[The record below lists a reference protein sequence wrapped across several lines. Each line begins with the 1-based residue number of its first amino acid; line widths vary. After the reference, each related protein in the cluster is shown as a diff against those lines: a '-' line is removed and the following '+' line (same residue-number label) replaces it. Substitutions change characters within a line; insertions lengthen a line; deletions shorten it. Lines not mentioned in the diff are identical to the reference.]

1 MGYVSSLALSFS
13 PSTLRAPMSY
23 PTPAVAVVRQE
34 GFQLPSPANSNTSNS
49 PSDPA
54 PTSPSPPDATPAPS
68 TAAPFMHQG
77 LSYVHDAFRKFPSAA
92 QHHSAHQN
100 AAPTST
106 SAPIDLTDELASLID
121 PHPHM
126 SSHERSTHTHS
137 PNAPYDEPYR
147 HHIFDI
153 SATSSAHHH
162 PHHHHH
168 PSASSSS
175 AHPFTLSRSAAD
187 MYPSSTDLPL
197 QPHSHFN
204 NPVTPLRFDGQPH
217 PDLAYRHT
225 PSPSHRSRSRSRAPS
240 VGPTRSAAVAR
251 RDRRASSISSH
262 VGSTS
267 PPPRP
272 HPHAIIIPGRGNAS
286 AAMGGFFVPGQA
298 QAQSVAAAAVQGGEF
313 SLPTPESL
321 SHSFGYAPGP
331 HIQNNTHSHQHGQ
344 FASYATPSSPYYPYN
359 SVPLPRP
366 GSPGALGISPDVET
380 FGAIPMGGGTANGLN
395 MPTVSIGTPTSI
407 HPSSL
412 PANGGGILSGPPLSS
427 ISSASSTKTVAA
439 TNGPNTGAKSLD
451 PGPEIHLSDKK
462 KRRRESHNA
471 VERRRRDNINERIG
485 ELAGLIPG
493 VLFECDG
500 MSLHAS
506 LLNLLMWIFANDPA
520 QLQLLHSAPLV
531 IPAGFA
537 ATPSTSSPT
546 ASFSM
551 IGDELFSMNLMGE
564 SGASLAHLWLFG
576 RLPWSITH
584 FVMVTTITY

>member
-13 PSTLRAPMSY
+13 PSTSRAPMSY
-23 PTPAVAVVRQE
+23 PANAVAVVRQE
-34 GFQLPSPANSNTSNS
+34 GFQLPSPANSNASNS

-54 PTSPSPPDATPAPS
+54 PTSPSPPDPP
-68 TAAPFMHQG
+68 APFMHQG

-100 AAPTST
+100 ATPTAT

-121 PHPHM
+121 PHT

-137 PNAPYDEPYR
+137 PNACYDEPYR
-147 HHIFDI
+147 HHIFDM
-153 SATSSAHHH
+153 SAASSTHHH

-168 PSASSSS
+168 HPSTSSSA
-175 AHPFTLSRSAAD
+175 AHPFTLSRPATD
-187 MYPSSTDLPL
+187 MYPPSTDLPL

-217 PDLAYRHT
+217 PDPPHLAYRHT

-286 AAMGGFFVPGQA
+286 AAMGGFFVPGQP
-298 QAQSVAAAAVQGGEF
+298 QAQSVAAVQGGEF

-321 SHSFGYAPGP
+321 SHSFGYASAT

-344 FASYATPSSPYYPYN
+344 FPSYATPSSPYYPYS
-359 SVPLPRP
+359 SVPIPRP
-366 GSPGALGISPDVET
+366 GSPSALGISPDVET
-380 FGAIPMGGGTANGLN
+380 LGTIPMGGGTVSGLN
-395 MPTVSIGTPTSI
+395 MPTVSIGTSSSI

-427 ISSASSTKTVAA
+427 ISSTSSTKTVAA
-439 TNGPNTGAKSLD
+439 TNGSNTAAKSLD
-451 PGPEIHLSDKK
+451 PAPENQLSEKK

-500 MSLHAS
+500 MSLHAF
-506 LLNLLMWIFANDPA
+506 LLNLLMWISTYDPVCCVQHHWPFQRA
-520 QLQLLHSAPLV
+520 SRSPL
-531 IPAGFA
+531 PHPPQQRPF
-537 ATPSTSSPT
+537 
-546 ASFSM
+546 
-551 IGDELFSMNLMGE
+551 
-564 SGASLAHLWLFG
+564 
-576 RLPWSITH
+576 R
-584 FVMVTTITY
+584 